1 MSSFSFICKTKTTAL
16 AISNYIWDGSNMICE
31 YASSHDPS
39 AAHRLSLRLGASCRR
54 NSAQVESSRAQSTAL
69 LPFLPALGGET
80 AIKQPTGLFYLCFPL
95 IPNRQKTV
103 FLTLYSHFRRFSLGQ
118 RCSCVLFRPLFPYVP
133 DLFVVKYVVVLHCPR
148 FIQQRIPMIS
158 P

>member
-1 MSSFSFICKTKTTAL
+1 
-16 AISNYIWDGSNMICE
+16 MICE
-31 YASSHDPS
+31 YANSLEHS

-95 IPNRQKTV
+95 VPKGQETV
-103 FLTLYSHFRRFSLGQ
+103 FLMLCGRFNRFSLDE
-118 RCSCVLFRPLFPYVP
+118 RCSRVLFRPLFAYIP

>member
-31 YASSHDPS
+31 YANSLEHS

-95 IPNRQKTV
+95 VPKGGKTV
-103 FLTLYSHFRRFSLGQ
+103 FWAICGRFSRFSFGE
-118 RCSCVLFRPLFPYVP
+118 RCSCTHRSPLFPCVP
-133 DLFVVKYVVVLHCPR
+133 DLFVVRYVVV
-148 FIQQRIPMIS
+148 Q
-158 P
+158 

>member
-1 MSSFSFICKTKTTAL
+1 
-16 AISNYIWDGSNMICE
+16 MICE

-39 AAHRLSLRLGASCRR
+39 VAHRLSLRLGASCRR

-95 IPNRQKTV
+95 VPKRSFDV
-103 FLTLYSHFRRFSLGQ
+103 FLTICGHFRRFSLGQ

-133 DLFVVKYVVVLHCPR
+133 DLFVVKYVVGITVQRLGCSRQRKTLTR
-148 FIQQRIPMIS
+148 FIEILS
-158 P
+158 VFVNNL